1 MPEFTVPQLLNL
13 ARDVLAK
20 RPGQYKRGGTVQKIG
35 NVTITTY
42 EPLSEQAMKGG
53 AVWHPD
59 HFARGGFEDG
69 GMPEDQMMPPPAPMG
84 HNNPPRERPKFSI
97 MSKPFQPTGEE
108 GEYQFQKLEP
118 NKVNTMSLAT
128 IFDKA
133 IQRHLALPRADRIV
147 NSRNAVKALEPYLG
161 ARKDG
166 TPIALLSQNAKL
178 LKAAQGTDEKEPIK
192 IPDGRGVETIG
203 LSLYPDHKEGDF
215 KLCPNSASCRD
226 ACLGKTAG
234 QFSEAFTEA
243 QRKAGRLSVRDR
255 AMNRT
260 QAMMREPEAF
270 AVRLY
275 DDILSAK
282 MQAER
287 NGNHLGVRLNTL
299 SDLNPRIHEAI
310 IKNHPEVSFYDY
322 SKMKWNPIADN
333 HHYTYSSTGVSQ
345 QGVDNPHTNWK
356 EIGRAHV

>member
-1 MPEFTVPQLLNL
+1 MLF
-13 ARDVLAK
+13 RS
-20 RPGQYKRGGTVQKIG
+20 R
-35 NVTITTY
+35 
-42 EPLSEQAMKGG
+42 
-53 AVWHPD
+53 
-59 HFARGGFEDG
+59 
-69 GMPEDQMMPPPAPMG
+69 
-84 HNNPPRERPKFSI
+84 FSI

-356 EIGRAHV
+356 VMRRHLDKGNNVAMVFTNKEKALPEFVHDAETNKKYKVIDGRWHDFRPLDDIEKPEGSDGVIVGLSNLKSTGEIGRAHV